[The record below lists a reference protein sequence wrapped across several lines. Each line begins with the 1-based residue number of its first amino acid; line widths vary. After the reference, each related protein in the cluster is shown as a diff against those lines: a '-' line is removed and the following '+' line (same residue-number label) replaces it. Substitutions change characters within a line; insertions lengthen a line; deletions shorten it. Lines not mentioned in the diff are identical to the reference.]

1 MMGPD
6 VADVNMQE
14 GANARTE
21 GASYHH
27 GDLRRALIQHGLALL
42 EDAEEASL
50 SLRELARM
58 AKVSPGAVYR
68 HFANKEDLLV
78 ALAVEGFERLTHA
91 QAQAYLDARQQA
103 VSASSALSAGGIAY
117 VRFARGQPALF
128 RLMFGRFAAAHGNAL
143 LLQASKQN
151 SDLLMMSI
159 RKILSDSVDDADVRA
174 ICVATWAMIH
184 GLSSLIL
191 DQQLT
196 EQGPELDALV
206 DKIIRTAS
214 EWAPRIGASQAFGMG
229 VGA

>member
-1 MMGPD
+1 M
-6 VADVNMQE
+6 VDVNRRE
-14 GANARTE
+14 RTAAKME

-68 HFANKEDLLV
+68 HFASKEELLV

-91 QAQAYLDARQQA
+91 QAQAYLEARQQA
-103 VSASSALSAGGIAY
+103 ASLNVAFSAGGIAY
-117 VRFARGQPALF
+117 VRFAREQPALF
-128 RLMFGRFAAAHGNAL
+128 RLMFGRFSAAHGHAL

-159 RKILSDSVDDADVRA
+159 RKILSGAVENADVHA

-191 DQQLT
+191 DQQLV
-196 EQGPELDALV
+196 EQGAELDALV

-214 EWAPRIGASQAFGMG
+214 EWAPRIGTSQLKA
-229 VGA
+229 